1 MTKEKE
7 LAEQIYSFLEGFE
20 QTKKEKSEP
29 YLYEIR
35 RRNVALDVGYLL
47 LEARQHGIVR
57 ALFALNAIYLDES
70 QAETNRKL
78 VGA

>member
-7 LAEQIYSFLEGFE
+7 LAEQIYCFLEGFE
-20 QTKKEKSEP
+20 QMTKEKSEP

-35 RRNVALDVGYLL
+35 KRNAALDIGYLL

-57 ALFALNAIYLDES
+57 VLSALNAIYLDES
-70 QAETNRKL
+70 RAETNRKL